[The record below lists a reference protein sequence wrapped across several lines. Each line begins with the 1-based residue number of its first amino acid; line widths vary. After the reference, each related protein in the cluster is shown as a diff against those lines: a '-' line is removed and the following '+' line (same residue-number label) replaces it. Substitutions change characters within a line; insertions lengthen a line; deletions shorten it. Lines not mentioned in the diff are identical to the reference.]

1 MIIRSEYQR
10 KIFCFG
16 VLNAKDDFASVI
28 YKQILLK
35 TFESL
40 TRQGFPSFV
49 LIYKHSRVHN
59 CR

>member
-35 TFESL
+35 TLETL
-40 TRQGFPSFV
+40 V
-49 LIYKHSRVHN
+49 W
-59 CR
+59 